1 MSSLLS
7 QIDVLNQDALDSG
20 KQGKNSKDKYR
31 QVKGLHN
38 YTNEL
43 VGDDII
49 IKFEG
54 LLKEAGFT
62 ATFSTASDGIVN
74 CDAYPGITRNDESQ
88 LKVRSYK
95 LTPAVSTFIKT
106 RVEDWTNALKTRTL
120 TSGRQIRPV
129 IQQLEFKL
137 GRLEA
142 TAREIS
148 ILQTRL
154 KAQFEED
161 FSSQN
166 GVHVF
171 TATFTRA
178 SMKLRASIGIN
189 SSYPFTPLDI
199 CLDPLAGAVDIEGI
213 QRQLIKNAK
222 PGFGYLSRTC
232 DVISASLK
240 NC

>member
-1 MSSLLS
+1 
-7 QIDVLNQDALDSG
+7 
-20 KQGKNSKDKYR
+20 
-31 QVKGLHN
+31 
-38 YTNEL
+38 
-43 VGDDII
+43 
-49 IKFEG
+49 
-54 LLKEAGFT
+54 
-62 ATFSTASDGIVN
+62 
-74 CDAYPGITRNDESQ
+74 
-88 LKVRSYK
+88 
-95 LTPAVSTFIKT
+95 
-106 RVEDWTNALKTRTL
+106 L